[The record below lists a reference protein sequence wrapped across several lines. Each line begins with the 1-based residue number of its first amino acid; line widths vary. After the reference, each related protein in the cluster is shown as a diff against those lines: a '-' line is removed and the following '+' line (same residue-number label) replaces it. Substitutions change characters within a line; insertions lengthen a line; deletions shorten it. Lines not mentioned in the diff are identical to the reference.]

1 LITSA
6 VAVVNLKLVGYSKKT
21 KTTCIEQSDA
31 GGGGKKQS
39 TFFTET

>member
-6 VAVVNLKLVGYSKKT
+6 VAVVNLKLVGYSETNKT
-21 KTTCIEQSDA
+21 IEQSDA